1 MKYKHVE
8 EYDQNQKEEQNM
20 NQYSPED
27 IAMNQNKTKLTQ
39 NNMLITKMKIKM
51 NLRRKMRIV

>member
-27 IAMNQNKTKLTQ
+27 IAMNQNK
-39 NNMLITKMKIKM
+39 IKIKSEQYAS
-51 NLRRKMRIV
+51 NQN